1 MPRCILSYSKIRIS
15 ERKTKKNV
23 FIFLP
28 NGSIFDEVID
38 SEKTDWVVRKN
49 EISFKMTI

>member
-15 ERKTKKNV
+15 ERKTKKC
-23 FIFLP
+23 FYFLP

-38 SEKTDWVVRKN
+38 SEKTDWVVRKTKYL
-49 EISFKMTI
+49 SK

>member
-1 MPRCILSYSKIRIS
+1 MPRCILSYSKILIS

-38 SEKTDWVVRKN
+38 SEKTDWVVRKT
-49 EISFKMTI
+49 KYLLK

>member
-38 SEKTDWVVRKN
+38 SEKLIGWSEKTKYH
-49 EISFKMTI
+49 SK